1 MVIPRSVVSITGKS
15 PKASQGA
22 SFLCLCPIAPG
33 TMADEF
39 ETQEDERASELS
51 SISAIYPEII
61 IDSSDPYS
69 ASIDI
74 RVEPIKPLAI
84 SFPPLA
90 DPRAASGVSTPPTSE
105 GSGDAALAK
114 RDLPAAPNGPAGLP
128 QDVHRLSH
136 LPPLTLKIGLPD
148 GYPMQQPPVFDLQM
162 ASPWLPEKIMV
173 KLKNTGHSIWEE
185 MGRDQVVFSYIDFLR
200 EAAEEAFDLP
210 EAWEETVI
218 VPQNLK
224 IALLDFDR
232 QAKRAEF
239 ERKTF
244 ECGVC
249 LGMLKNCSCK
259 TLLIVL
265 LDSKRGVVC
274 HQLLLCSHVFCVE
287 CLQDF
292 FNTCI
297 TEGDVTNV
305 KCMAPNC
312 GNETIPVGE
321 TENEKR
327 RRRRRRKNDKTLDPS
342 ELLQIPISQEQV
354 QRYINLKRKNRLE
367 SDRNTVYCPRQWCQ
381 GPARSK
387 KNSQESES
395 DSEAEEP
402 QNYDPNANDDKLPPR
417 NERLAICE
425 DCSFAF
431 CKVCKASWHGE
442 YFSCFP
448 RKRDELTKEELASEA
463 YVKSFTSQ
471 CPTCEARTQKTMG
484 CNHMV
489 CFKCNSHF
497 CYLCSAWLDK
507 DNPYTHFNT
516 KELPCYQRLWEL
528 EEGDGMGVQREVP
541 IFEDESDE
549 DDPAPAPAPPP
560 APPPPHAPL
569 PFRRNREP
577 VPIVQ
582 PPIVFPPRLNRAGRI
597 QAGLE
602 RAAPLPRGGRGP
614 PVQGLQNFL
623 QLAQDDEED
632 EWDSDEMGDDNL
644 FWQGAHP

>member
-1 MVIPRSVVSITGKS
+1 
-15 PKASQGA
+15 
-22 SFLCLCPIAPG
+22 
-33 TMADEF
+33 MADEF

-51 SISAIYPEII
+51 SISAIYPEIT
-61 IDSSDPYS
+61 IDPSDPYS

-74 RVEPIKPLAI
+74 RVEPLKPLAI

-90 DPRAASGVSTPPTSE
+90 DPGAASGILTPPTSE

-114 RDLPAAPNGPAGLP
+114 RDLPAARNAPAGLP

-136 LPPLTLKIGLPD
+136 LPPLTLKIRLPD
-148 GYPMQQPPVFDLQM
+148 GYPTQRPPLFDLQM
-162 ASPWLPEKIMV
+162 ASSWLPEKNLA
-173 KLKNTGHSIWEE
+173 KLRDAGQSIWEE
-185 MGRDQVVFSYIDFLR
+185 MGKDQVVFSYIDFLR
-200 EAAEEAFDLP
+200 EAAEQAFDLP

-232 QAKRAEF
+232 QSKRAEF

-249 LGMLKNCSCK
+249 LGMLKHCSYK

-265 LDSKRGVVC
+265 LDSKRGAVC
-274 HQLLLCSHVFCVE
+274 HRLLLCSHVFCVE

-297 TEGDVTNV
+297 TEGDVANV

-312 GNETIPVGE
+312 GNETISIGE
-321 TENEKR
+321 TENEERR
-327 RRRRRRKNDKTLDPS
+327 RRRRRRKNDRTLDPS

-367 SDRNTVYCPRQWCQ
+367 SDRTTVYCPRQWCQ

-402 QNYDPNANDDKLPPR
+402 QKYDPNANEDKFPPR

-484 CNHMV
+484 CNHMI
-489 CFKCNSHF
+489 CFKCNTHF

-507 DNPYTHFNT
+507 ENPYSHFNT
-516 KELPCYQRLWEL
+516 KELPCFQRLWEL
-528 EEGDGMGVQREVP
+528 EEGDGLVVQHEAP
-541 IFEDESDE
+541 MAEDESDDE

-560 APPPPHAPL
+560 APPPPHAAL

-582 PPIVFPPRLNRAGRI
+582 PPIMFRPRFNRGERI

-632 EWDSDEMGDDNL
+632 EWDSDEMGDENQ
-644 FWQGAHP
+644 FWHGLPI